1 MEKFEN
7 IPEKY
12 EGKKVHTS
20 RNISQKIPTKNVLQL
35 LPESISCPSGIEKTN
50 DNSRIVENAIKK
62 CQHKPE
68 EFKTSFTNR
77 ILQPAL
83 VYMIYDM

>member
-1 MEKFEN
+1 MEEFEN

-35 LPESISCPSGIEKTN
+35 PESISCSSGIEKT
-50 DNSRIVENAIKK
+50 DDSSSIVENAIKK
-62 CQHKPE
+62 RKHKPE
-68 EFKTSFTNR
+68 EFKTSFTN
-77 ILQPAL
+77 
-83 VYMIYDM
+83 